1 MSAFDDDLPEGL
13 EDAEEMEEIESFD
26 EIKDDPREFVNEADI
41 AVAAWHED
49 GRWTLAE
56 LSDPYDIAQIITRLK
71 SQQTNGG
78 SIALIAIDEEFFI
91 LIRVLG
97 SHISLFLS
105 DVTAALDYPVAEEL
119 LEIADLPI
127 PEDDEDPRPTGHLE
141 ILADLGM
148 SGMEISALCDDEE
161 LFPDEQLEAIAS
173 RLGFGEKFAELL
185 DL

>member
-91 LIRVLG
+91 L
-97 SHISLFLS
+97 
-105 DVTAALDYPVAEEL
+105 YPL
-119 LEIADLPI
+119 TDLPRL
-127 PEDDEDPRPTGHLE
+127 PSLVAATTSS
-141 ILADLGM
+141 LA
-148 SGMEISALCDDEE
+148 
-161 LFPDEQLEAIAS
+161 PDSI
-173 RLGFGEKFAELL
+173 
-185 DL
+185 

>member
-1 MSAFDDDLPEGL
+1 MSEFEDDLV
-13 EDAEEMEEIESFD
+13 EEIESFD
-26 EIKDDPREFVNEADI
+26 EIEEEARDLASEMDF

-49 GRWTLAE
+49 GRWTLDQ
-56 LSDPYDIAQIITRLK
+56 LPDPYDIAKIITRLK

-78 SIALIAIDEEFFI
+78 SIALISIDEEFFI

-105 DVTAALDYPVAEEL
+105 DATAALDYPVAEEL
-119 LEIADLPI
+119 LEIADLPVLEGE
-127 PEDDEDPRPTGHLE
+127 EDSGPIGHLE

-148 SGMEISALCDDEE
+148 SGKEISALCDDVE
-161 LFPDEQLEAIAS
+161 LFPDEQLEAIAA
-173 RLGFGEKFAELL
+173 RLGFGEEFAELL

>member
-1 MSAFDDDLPEGL
+1 MSDF
-13 EDAEEMEEIESFD
+13 EEELVEEIESFD
-26 EIKDDPREFVNEADI
+26 AIDDEVTDLTNEMDF
-41 AVAAWHED
+41 AVSAWHED
-49 GRWTLAE
+49 GRWTLGT
-56 LSDPYDIAQIITRLK
+56 LPDPNNIAQIISRLK

-105 DVTAALDYPVAEEL
+105 DATAALDYPVAEEL
-119 LEIADLPI
+119 LEIADIPI
-127 PEDDEDPRPTGHLE
+127 PEDDEEPGPAGHLE
-141 ILADLGM
+141 ILADLGLN
-148 SGMEISALCDDEE
+148 GMEITALCDDEE

-173 RLGFGEKFAELL
+173 RLGFGEQFMELL

>member
-1 MSAFDDDLPEGL
+1 MSDFDNDLPDGL
-13 EDAEEMEEIESFD
+13 EDGEEIESFD
-26 EIKDDPREFVNEADI
+26 EIKEEVRDFTNEADI

-56 LSDPYDIAQIITRLK
+56 LADPYDIAQIITRLK

-105 DVTAALDYPVAEEL
+105 DATAALDYPVAEEL
-119 LEIADLPI
+119 IEIADLPM
-127 PEDDEDPRPTGHLE
+127 PEDDDEPTPVGHLE
-141 ILADLGM
+141 ILADLGL

-173 RLGFGEKFAELL
+173 RLGFGEEFAELL

>member
-1 MSAFDDDLPEGL
+1 MTDFDDDLPQGL
-13 EDAEEMEEIESFD
+13 KEVEEIESFD
-26 EIKDDPREFVNEADI
+26 EIKESTPEFINEADI

-56 LSDPYDIAQIITRLK
+56 LPDPYDIAQIITRLK

-105 DVTAALDYPVAEEL
+105 DATAALDYPVAEEL

-127 PEDDEDPRPTGHLE
+127 PEDDEEVGPTGHLE
-141 ILADLGM
+141 ILADLGL
-148 SGMEISALCDDEE
+148 SRMEITALCDDEE

-173 RLGFGEKFAELL
+173 RLGFGDEFAELL

>member
-1 MSAFDDDLPEGL
+1 MSEFEDDLL
-13 EDAEEMEEIESFD
+13 EEVEEIESFD
-26 EIKDDPREFVNEADI
+26 EVAEEVRDLTSEMDF

-49 GRWTLAE
+49 GRWTLGQ
-56 LSDPYDIAQIITRLK
+56 LPDPYDIAQIITRLK

-78 SIALIAIDEEFFI
+78 SIALISIDEEFFI

-105 DVTAALDYPVAEEL
+105 DATAALDYPVAEEL
-119 LEIADLPI
+119 LEIADLPM
-127 PEDDEDPRPTGHLE
+127 PEVEEYPAPIGHLE

-148 SGMEISALCDDEE
+148 SGMEISALCDDDE
-161 LFPDEQLEAIAS
+161 LFPDEQLEAIAA
-173 RLGFGEKFAELL
+173 RLGFSEEFAELL